1 MKKLIYILLA
11 CFVAAAWYGCKKDG
25 LANDYKKFYDGH
37 ELTYTGAV
45 AQAIVQPGNLEI
57 GLKWKAS
64 SDPSIVKYVVYYNN
78 GADSQV
84 VNVTTKTDTIRTVIK
99 NLQEYTYS
107 FTIYSYDAKGNKSI
121 PYELNNAKVYGPVYA
136 SNLLNRGYNATTPY
150 VVNGDGSIQLN
161 FITPDTINIKTVINY
176 TNAAGV
182 ASQLTLAPNVN
193 SITLPT
199 YKTGT
204 PITYKSYYI
213 PERASI
219 DTFAVAQ
226 FDTFPTIYIY
236 VKCDKSKFSEVH
248 LPQDVQTY
256 SGETTISRL
265 WDNSDGPQGYPNIF
279 HSDGSYIPH
288 VLTFD
293 MGQSY
298 SNLGQMEEVGRNCC
312 NNPDQF
318 EVWGINSL
326 AGATTTLRA
335 DNSGWK
341 AEAIAKGWVLL
352 KSVTRTDD
360 GQAALKV
367 DLLSNPPPVR
377 YIRIRVLHTV
387 TGSGYSN
394 MSEVTFWNK
403 E

>member
-1 MKKLIYILLA
+1 MKNLIYILLGCVLLA
-11 CFVAAAWYGCKKDG
+11 TWYGCQKDNH
-25 LANDYKKFYDGH
+25 ATDYKNFYNGH
-37 ELTYTGAV
+37 EIIYTGAV
-45 AQAIVQPGNLEI
+45 ASTIIEPGNLEM

-64 SDPSIVKYVVYYNN
+64 SDPSIVKYVVFYNN
-78 GADSQV
+78 KADSVV
-84 VNVTTKTDTIRTVIK
+84 VNVADKKDSIRTVIK
-99 NLQEYTYS
+99 GLSEYTYS

-121 PYELNNAKVYGPVYA
+121 PFEVNNAKVYGPIYA
-136 SNLLNRGYNATTPY
+136 ATLLNRAYDATNPY
-150 VVNGDGSIQLN
+150 VLNNDGSVKLN
-161 FITPDTINIKTVINY
+161 FITPDTINIKTVIKY

-182 ASQLTLAPNVN
+182 ASSAILLPTSN
-193 SITLPT
+193 SITLPNF
-199 YKTGT
+199 KAGT
-204 PITYKSYYI
+204 PITYQSFYI
-213 PERASI
+213 PERTAI
-219 DTFAVAQ
+219 DTFAVAAY
-226 FDTFPTIYIY
+226 DTFPRIYTY
-236 VKCDKSKFSEVH
+236 VKCDKSLFSEVH
-248 LPQDVQTY
+248 LPQDVSTY
-256 SGETTISRL
+256 SSETTISKL

-293 MGQSY
+293 MGKSY
-298 SNLGQMEEVGRNCC
+298 DNLGQAEEVGRNCC

-326 AGATTTLRA
+326 TGATTTLRA

-341 AEAIAKGWVLL
+341 AEAIAKGWILL
-352 KSVTRTDD
+352 KSVTRSDD

-394 MSEVTFWNK
+394 MSEITFWNK
-403 E
+403 Q

>member
-1 MKKLIYILLA
+1 MKNLIYILLGCVLLA
-11 CFVAAAWYGCKKDG
+11 TWYGCSKNG
-25 LANDYKKFYDGH
+25 LATDYKKFYEGH

-45 AQAIVQPGNLEI
+45 GKAIVQPGNLEM

-64 SDPSIVKYVVYYNN
+64 SDPSIIKYVVYYNN
-78 GADSQV
+78 RADSQIV
-84 VNVTTKTDTIRTVIK
+84 SVTGKPDTIRTVIK

-121 PYELNNAKVYGPVYA
+121 PYEVNNAKVYGPLYSA
-136 SNLLNRGYNATTPY
+136 TLLNRGYNGTTPY
-150 VVNGDGSIQLN
+150 VLNNDGSLLLN
-161 FITPDTINIKTVINY
+161 FATPDTINIKTVINY

-182 ASQLTLAPNVN
+182 ASAAILLPSQN
-193 SITLPT
+193 SITLPSFKIGST
-199 YKTGT
+199 
-204 PITYKSYYI
+204 ITYKSYYI
-213 PERASI
+213 PERTAI
-219 DTFAVAQ
+219 DTFAVAE
-226 FDTFPTIYIY
+226 FDTFPKVYAY
-236 VKCDKSKFSEVH
+236 VKCDKSKFAEVH

-256 SGETTISRL
+256 SGETTISKL

-293 MGQSY
+293 MGKSY

-318 EVWGINSL
+318 EVWGINDL
-326 AGATTTLRA
+326 TGATTTLRA

-341 AEAIAKGWVLL
+341 AEAIAKGWILL
-352 KSVTRTDD
+352 KSVTRSDD

-394 MSEVTFWNK
+394 MSEITFWNK